1 MKLLNGHSLTP
12 LKYIPAVEMSLD
24 LKERDSAAALTPGDA
39 EGISVGSW
47 MQDDKEPGDGIVW
60 RVQSIQQ
67 IYDTKTPQVQLQHVI
82 STLRDRIMFGEHKP
96 ADITG
101 TAGATTCT
109 ARQAINYILSFQSD
123 WTLGTFDYDSV
134 SNPYRFDGDTL
145 FDALEIVSDSL
156 EDAWWSY
163 GFGTYPF
170 TLNITQKSAGV
181 GSEMRAGRNL
191 NTIRKMIDRSGMYTR
206 FYPIGKDDLHID
218 SQYVEKNT
226 NLYGVISKVETDQ
239 SIESK
244 EELTRWANERLAKHA
259 EPTVTIDVEGLELAD
274 ATGEDLDSFELGTVC
289 RIPLPEDGTT
299 ITERIVAISYRD
311 KIRQPEVVKIQLA
324 NSRNDVTKIIA
335 EAIKKSGRGGRG
347 GARQQKEDHA
357 WFIDTETTVGMVAE
371 GIVGEDEDG
380 NPNWAR
386 LSQIIADG
394 NGLDLSVQTLEDGVA
409 NAMAQITITENS
421 ILQTVQNNTT
431 QLRSEINQT
440 AGQIQ
445 LLVEDTLDQ
454 FYTEIIQ
461 EASSIVIRTGD
472 NTKTF
477 KSNTEPQG
485 TQQDPLVDGDVW
497 FKGDGEFTWGE
508 KEQKTWLEDAGKSWA
523 EAMTSEIY
531 RYNGTA
537 NLWEKVSDAKAIL
550 QDTRFE
556 ESKESIRLMAGRVD
570 LVNNE
575 AQRHYA
581 ELKVEADQITSTVND
596 YYNGLSSSITQTASQ
611 IRAEVTDTKNELQGS
626 ITVQSNKIALV
637 VEDTSS
643 GPKIKAAQI
652 VAAINNGA
660 SSIVISA
667 NHINLDGYVKASD
680 ITTDYLTA
688 RMANF
693 ASLTSNRG
701 GISVYSVGTTNFSQ
715 GGVSCYL
722 PNAISSLRLTQSG
735 NTYTLQRQRFNDD
748 SWVDVGSFSRAT
760 TLTGAWSS
768 GVFTASASPQGN
780 SLTTSLTVG
789 AASRS
794 GRTVTMPI
802 YATIGSSAT
811 PVNTGKTASATITAG
826 SGDISAQ
833 RGSRRTSEPSAD
845 GTLAKC
851 SLNGWY
857 VITISVLGGSKT
869 YKFQVDVE

>member
-12 LKYIPAVEMSLD
+12 LKFIPAVEMSLD

-109 ARQAINYILSFQSD
+109 ARQAINYILSFQND
-123 WTLGTFDYDSV
+123 WTLGTFDYDGV

-163 GFGTYPF
+163 NFGTYPF
-170 TLNITQKSAGV
+170 TLNITQKSAGI

-191 NTIRKMIDRSGMYTR
+191 KTIRKMVDRSGMYTR

-218 SQYVEKNT
+218 SEYVEKNT

-239 SIESK
+239 SIDSK

-347 GARQQKEDHA
+347 GAKQQKEDHA
-357 WFIDTETTVGMVAE
+357 WFIDTENTVGMVAE
-371 GIVGEDEDG
+371 GIVGVDAQG
-380 NPNWAR
+380 KPNWTR
-386 LSQIIADG
+386 LSQIIADE
-394 NGLDLSVQTLEDGVA
+394 NGLDLSVQEVKNGVQ

-477 KSNTEPQG
+477 KSNTAPQG

-523 EAMTSEIY
+523 DAMTSEIY

-537 NLWEKVSDAKAIL
+537 NLWEKVSDTKGIL

-581 ELKVEADQITSTVND
+581 ELKVQADNITSTVND

-611 IRAEVTDTKNELQGS
+611 IRAEVTDSVNQLQGS

-637 VEDTSS
+637 VEDTST
-643 GPKIKAAQI
+643 GPKIKPAQI

-660 SSIVISA
+660 SSILISA
-667 NHINLDGYVKASD
+667 DHINLDGYVKATD
-680 ITTDYLTA
+680 ITADYLKSKIAQITSLGVNTLV
-688 RMANF
+688 ANSLQF
-693 ASLTSNRG
+693 ATG
-701 GISVYSVGTTNFSQ
+701 GGMYGNVA
-715 GGVSCYL
+715 
-722 PNAISSLRLTQSG
+722 NAIINLQVHRDG
-735 NTYTLQRQRFNDD
+735 NNYQIWGARFNGEI
-748 SWVDVGSFSRAT
+748 VRTENFSRAT

-789 AASRS
+789 AASWSS
-794 GRTVTMPI
+794 GTATIPI

-811 PVNTGKTASATITAG
+811 PVNTGKSATVTNSWSYSSSASTSSSAP
-826 SGDISAQ
+826 SGVAKQYNVSRNYNYIYFNVTCNGQ
-833 RGSRRTSEPSAD
+833 SRRICVHNMD
-845 GTLAKC
+845 
-851 SLNGWY
+851 
-857 VITISVLGGSKT
+857 
-869 YKFQVDVE
+869 